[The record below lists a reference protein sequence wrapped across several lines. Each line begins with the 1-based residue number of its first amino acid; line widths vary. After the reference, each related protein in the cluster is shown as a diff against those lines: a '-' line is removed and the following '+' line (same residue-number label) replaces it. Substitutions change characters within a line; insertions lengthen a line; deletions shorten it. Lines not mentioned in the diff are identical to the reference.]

1 MSFEADHTVLIADLE
16 TTVEFFT
23 DGRRPDNSPFNP
35 LNRCVSAHWGWIGW
49 DTVEDYQHSIYYHNE
64 YPTPDKP
71 DAFQAALYKAEIVV
85 FHNAKFDV
93 QWLLEMGFVIP
104 DTLKIYCSMVAEFIL
119 QKSRRNPVSLKMSAE
134 RRKLKSQKKSDL
146 IDALFKDRIGFE
158 AMPLDTMLEYAEA
171 DIHTTGELYLQQQS
185 DFYTDDNKS
194 LVPVCDH
201 MNDMLLFLVEIERNG
216 AYIDLDVLKKVETDF
231 LNEKNELTTRLNQIV
246 EYVMG
251 DTPINLNS
259 QDDMTKV
266 VYSRRVINKHDHKL
280 TFNIGT
286 NEAGKALRPPHMT
299 PKQFNTAVRATT
311 TIVYK
316 TDAVSCCDCEGVGTI
331 QKFKTVTKIKLGKKY
346 KVSGDPYKNRTRC
359 KTCSGLGAIYQPNGR
374 VAGLKMVP
382 ESAFDAAM
390 GGFKTDKETI
400 KRLIAKAEAKD
411 NDYAVE
417 FLTKISR
424 LNAITTYLDSFVAG
438 IEKGTRSDGLLH
450 ANFNQCVA
458 ATGRL
463 SSSGPNL
470 QNQPK
475 RGFPVRSA
483 IVSRFKN
490 GKIIEGDYSGLEF
503 RTACELS
510 RDAQGIADIIE
521 GKDIHRQ
528 TASIINQCAPDAVSK
543 EMRQSAKAWSFLPLF
558 GGSSYGHP
566 PHIAAYLDG
575 FYEIYEGIHAW
586 HDQLMTGTLKNGI
599 VQTPSGRQYFWPN
612 VVRTRGGR
620 VSNAT
625 QILNYPVQGFAADTV
640 QLACIRAHRLFK
652 KNKLESKLILTVHDS
667 IVVDATEDEYD
678 QVISILQEAMVGVP
692 KEIEQRY
699 NYKCVVPLDIEISVG
714 DNWLDQSE
722 IVLTPT
728 PN

>member
-1 MSFEADHTVLIADLE
+1 MSFEPDHKVLIADLE

-64 YPTPDKP
+64 YPTPDSP

-93 QWLLEMGFVIP
+93 QWLQEMGFVIP
-104 DTLKIYCSMVAEFIL
+104 DTLKIYCSMIAEFIL

-134 RRKLKSQKKSDL
+134 RRNLRSQKKSDL
-146 IDALFKDRIGFE
+146 IDGLFKEQIGFE

-185 DFYTDDNKS
+185 DFYADENKS
-194 LVPVCDH
+194 LVTVCDH

-231 LNEKNELTTRLNQIV
+231 LNEKNDLTERLNQIV
-246 EYVMG
+246 EVVMG

-266 VYSRRVINKHDHKL
+266 VYSRTVIDKPSHKL

-286 NEAGKALRPPHMT
+286 NEAGKSLRPPHMT
-299 PKQFNTAVRATT
+299 PAQFNAAVRSTT
-311 TIVYK
+311 KIVYK
-316 TDAVSCCDCEGVGTI
+316 TDAVSCCDCRGVGTI
-331 QKFKTVTKIKLGKKY
+331 QKFKMVTKIKLGKKY
-346 KVSGDPYKNRTRC
+346 KVSGDPYKNRTKC
-359 KTCSGLGAIYQPNGR
+359 KTCSGLGAIYQDNGR

-382 ESAFDAAM
+382 DNAFDAAM

-400 KRLIAKAEAKD
+400 KRLIAKAETKN
-411 NDYAVE
+411 NDTAVE

-510 RDAQGIADIIE
+510 RDAQGIADILE

-528 TASIINQCAPDAVSK
+528 TASIINQCSTTEVTKDA
-543 EMRQSAKAWSFLPLF
+543 RQQAKAFSFLPLF
-558 GGSSYGHP
+558 GGTSFGHP

-575 FYEIYEGIHAW
+575 FYDIYKGIHSW
-586 HDQLMTGTLKNGI
+586 HEQLMTGTLKNGI

-667 IVVDATEDEYD
+667 IVVDATEDEYEK
-678 QVISILQEAMVGVP
+678 VISILQEAMVGVP
-692 KEIEQRY
+692 EEIEHRY

>member
-1 MSFEADHTVLIADLE
+1 MSFEPDHTVLIADLE

-64 YPTPDKP
+64 YPTPDSP

-93 QWLLEMGFVIP
+93 QWLQEMGFVIP
-104 DTLKIYCSMVAEFIL
+104 DTLKIYCSMIAEFIL

-134 RRKLKSQKKSDL
+134 RRNLRSQKKSDL
-146 IDALFKDRIGFE
+146 IDGLFKEQIGFE

-171 DIHTTGELYLQQQS
+171 DIHTTGELYLHQQS
-185 DFYTDDNKS
+185 DFYAEENKS
-194 LVPVCDH
+194 LVTVCDH

-216 AYIDLDVLKKVETDF
+216 AYIDLEVLKKVETDF
-231 LNEKNELTTRLNQIV
+231 LNEKNELTTRLNHIV
-246 EYVMG
+246 EAVMG

-266 VYSRRVINKHDHKL
+266 VYSRTVIDKQSHKL

-286 NEAGKALRPPHMT
+286 NEAGKSLRPPHMT
-299 PKQFNTAVRATT
+299 PAQFNAAVRATT
-311 TIVYK
+311 KIIYK
-316 TDAVSCCDCEGVGTI
+316 TDAVSCCDCSGIGTI
-331 QKFKTVTKIKLGKKY
+331 QKFKMVTKIKLGKKY
-346 KVSGDPYKNRTRC
+346 KVSGDPYKNRTKC
-359 KTCSGLGAIYQPNGR
+359 KTCSGLGAIYQSNGI

-382 ESAFDAAM
+382 DSAFDAAM

-400 KRLIAKAEAKD
+400 KRLVAKAEAKN
-411 NDYAVE
+411 NDTAIE
-417 FLTKISR
+417 FLTKMSR
-424 LNAITTYLDSFVAG
+424 LNAVTTYLDSFVAG

-510 RDAQGIADIIE
+510 RDAQGIADILE

-528 TASIINQCAPDAVSK
+528 TASIINQCSTTEVTKDA
-543 EMRQSAKAWSFLPLF
+543 RQRAKAFSFLPLF
-558 GGSSYGHP
+558 GGTSYGHP

-575 FYEIYEGIHAW
+575 FYDIYKGIHSW
-586 HDQLMTGTLKNGI
+586 HEQLMTGTLKNGI

-612 VVRTRGGR
+612 VVRTKRGR

-652 KNKLESKLILTVHDS
+652 KHKLESKLILTVHDS

-678 QVISILQEAMVGVP
+678 QVISVLQEAMVGVP
-692 KEIEQRY
+692 EEIEHRY

>member
-1 MSFEADHTVLIADLE
+1 MSFEPDHTVLIADLE

-64 YPTPDKP
+64 YPTPDSP

-93 QWLLEMGFVIP
+93 QWLQEMGFVIP
-104 DTLKIYCSMVAEFIL
+104 DTLKIYCSMIAEFIL

-134 RRKLKSQKKSDL
+134 RRNLRSQKKSDL
-146 IDALFKDRIGFE
+146 IDGLFKEQIGFE

-185 DFYTDDNKS
+185 DFYADENKS
-194 LVPVCDH
+194 LVTVCDH

-231 LNEKNELTTRLNQIV
+231 LNEKNDLTERLNQIV
-246 EYVMG
+246 EVVMG

-266 VYSRRVINKHDHKL
+266 VYSRTVIDKPSHKL

-286 NEAGKALRPPHMT
+286 NEAGKSLRPPHMT
-299 PKQFNTAVRATT
+299 PAQFNAAVRSTT
-311 TIVYK
+311 KIVYK
-316 TDAVSCCDCEGVGTI
+316 TDAVSCCDCRGVGTI
-331 QKFKTVTKIKLGKKY
+331 QKFKMVTKIKLGKKY
-346 KVSGDPYKNRTRC
+346 KVSGDPYKNRTKC
-359 KTCSGLGAIYQPNGR
+359 KTCSGLGAIYQDNGR

-382 ESAFDAAM
+382 DNAFDAAM

-400 KRLIAKAEAKD
+400 KRLIAKAETKN
-411 NDYAVE
+411 NDTAVE

-503 RTACELS
+503 RTACELT
-510 RDAQGIADIIE
+510 RDAQGIADILE

-528 TASIINQCAPDAVSK
+528 TASIINQCSTTEVTKDA
-543 EMRQSAKAWSFLPLF
+543 RQQAKAFSFLPLF
-558 GGSSYGHP
+558 GGTSFGHP

-575 FYEIYEGIHAW
+575 FYDIYKGIHSW
-586 HDQLMTGTLKNGI
+586 HEQLMTGTLKNGI

-667 IVVDATEDEYD
+667 IVVDATEDEYEK
-678 QVISILQEAMVGVP
+678 VISILQEAMVGVP
-692 KEIEQRY
+692 EEIEHRY